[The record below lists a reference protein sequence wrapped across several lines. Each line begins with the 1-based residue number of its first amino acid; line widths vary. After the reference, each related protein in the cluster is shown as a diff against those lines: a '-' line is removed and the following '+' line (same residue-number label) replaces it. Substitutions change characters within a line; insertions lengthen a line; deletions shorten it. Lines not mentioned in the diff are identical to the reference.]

1 MMRLSETLLKM
12 NSSLYLFKGVK
23 VYQGR
28 VLEMFF

>member
-1 MMRLSETLLKM
+1 MCLSETLLKM
-12 NSSLYLFKGVK
+12 NSSLYLIKGVK